1 MSNTKSVVIYS
12 GGMDSTVILH
22 HAIKNFEEV
31 YCLTYN
37 YNQRHKLEIDKAINY
52 TADLGVGEGQKIQQ
66 HIIVDLTFYAKLATA
81 SALTNP
87 NINVPKMA
95 EVIGEAQTLAYVPN
109 RNTVMLSIA
118 AGYAESI
125 GAETILYGA
134 AMADDTSG
142 FWDCTNRYL
151 ELYNSVLALNRKN
164 TIQVQAPLIKMS
176 KKEIIQY
183 GVELGINFSKTL
195 TCYNGKEV
203 GCSQCPACA
212 ARLRGFIDA
221 KLIDPVKYAIDIDWT
236 KFGCQPIMS

>member
-1 MSNTKSVVIYS
+1 MSKCVVIFS
-12 GGMDSTVILH
+12 GGADSTVILH
-22 HAIKNFEEV
+22 HAIKNFDEV

-37 YNQRHKLEIDKAINY
+37 YNQRHKLEIEKAINY
-52 TADLGVGEGQKIQQ
+52 TSDLGVGEGQKVAQ
-66 HIIVDLTFYAKLATA
+66 HTIVDLTFYAKLASA

-87 NINVPKMA
+87 DIAVPKTKD
-95 EVIGEAQTLAYVPN
+95 ILGEAQTLAYVPN

-142 FWDCTNRYL
+142 YWDCTSQYL
-151 ELYNSVLALNRKN
+151 EFYNTVLSLNRKN

-183 GVELGINFSKTL
+183 GVKLGVDFSKTL
-195 TCYNGKEV
+195 TCYNGQEIAC
-203 GCSQCPACA
+203 GICPSCS
-212 ARLRGFIDA
+212 ARLRGFVEA
-221 KLIDPVKYAIDIDWT
+221 AYKDPVPYAIDIDWT
-236 KFGCQPIMS
+236 KYGCQPIMS